1 MSRRGAASLFNR
13 ELSWLAFNRRV
24 LAEAESADVPLL
36 ERFRFLAIVSGNLD
50 EFTMVRLALVKRI
63 VAARGSPGPD
73 GMPPAEVLDRVRAAA
88 RDLVDR
94 QIRLLERTLLPALR
108 AAGVAIVRAG
118 DWSEDD
124 VRLLAGHFDEQV
136 VPLLTPLAV
145 APAQPLP
152 RLTSGTIYFLFRVRR
167 PPGTAP
173 DRWGGST
180 EKILVQVPP
189 GLPRFVS
196 LPAPAGAARFAVLD
210 DLVARF
216 APRILVG
223 YDIEE
228 ACAFRVTRDADVAL
242 DEEEV
247 EDFVSALER
256 EVRNRRWGHPVRL
269 EIAAGAPPEARE
281 YLKTQF
287 ELTDA
292 DVLDVSPLLDFKAF
306 AGLVDRL
313 PRPELMNPP
322 WPPMPHPGLADAE
335 DLFEA
340 IRERDILL
348 HVPYHQFDP
357 VVDLV
362 QRAATDPAV
371 LGIKMTLY
379 RVSGAS
385 PIVRALVQAA
395 QAGKQVTVLVEL
407 RARFDEEANIGW
419 ARQLDAAGAHVIY
432 GVAGYKTHAKAL
444 LIIRRESDG
453 IRRYAYLGTGN
464 FNDRTARLYTDL
476 GYLTARPEFGS
487 DLSAFFNVITG
498 FSLPPAWNRIE
509 MAPTGLRKRLL
520 ALIEREIEKHT
531 PETPGL
537 IRAKMNA
544 LIDPPLIRALYD
556 AARAGV
562 RIDLVVRGMCRLR
575 PGVRGLSETIR
586 VVSVIDR
593 FLEHSRIF
601 HFRNGGSDEV
611 YASSAD
617 WMERNMEDRLEL
629 MFPLVDPAGRR
640 QALRVLDV
648 ALEDNVKAWVLRPDG
663 TYVRVPRKP
672 GVPRRRS
679 QEILYRDARDAVHRE
694 GPARPRSFRPIRRMP

>member
-1 MSRRGAASLFNR
+1 MSRRESGTLLNR
-13 ELSWLAFNRRV
+13 ELSWLAFNARV

-36 ERFRFLAIVSGNLD
+36 ERLRFLAIVSGNLD
-50 EFTMVRLALVKRI
+50 EFTMVRVALVKRT
-63 VAARGSPGPD
+63 VAARGAPGPD
-73 GMPPAEVLDRVRAAA
+73 GIPPAEVLERIRAAA
-88 RDLVDR
+88 RDLMAR
-94 QIRLLERTLLPALR
+94 QVRLVERTLLPALR
-108 AAGVAIVRAG
+108 EAGVAVVRAG
-118 DWSEDD
+118 DWAEDD
-124 VRLLAGHFDEQV
+124 ARLLEGHFDEQV

-152 RLTSGTIYFLFRVRR
+152 RLTSGAVYFLFRVRR
-167 PPGTAP
+167 AAGAAP
-173 DRWGGST
+173 DRWGGGT

-189 GLPRFVS
+189 GLPRFVP
-196 LPAPAGAARFAVLD
+196 LPAPASAARFALLD

-242 DEEEV
+242 DDEEV
-247 EDFVSALER
+247 EDFLTAVER

-269 EIAAGAPPEARE
+269 EILAGTPPEVRDD
-281 YLKTQF
+281 LKTQF

-292 DVLDVSPLLDFKAF
+292 DVYESAPFLDFNAF
-306 AGLVDRL
+306 AGLVDRV
-313 PRPELMNPP
+313 PRPELLNPP
-322 WPPMPHPGLADAE
+322 WPPQPPSLLEEAE
-335 DLFEA
+335 DPFEA
-340 IRERDILL
+340 LRERDVLI
-348 HVPYHQFDP
+348 HVPYHRFDP
-357 VVDLV
+357 VVALV
-362 QRAATDPAV
+362 QRAAADPAV

-385 PIVRALVQAA
+385 PIVRALIQAA
-395 QAGKQVTVLVEL
+395 QNGKQVTVLVEL

-444 LIIRRESDG
+444 LIIRKELDG

-476 GYLTARPEFGS
+476 GYLTARPEFGA

-498 FSLPPAWNRIE
+498 FSLPPAWQRIE
-509 MAPTGLRKRLL
+509 MAPTGLRRRLV
-520 ALIEREIEKHT
+520 ALIDREIEKHT

-544 LIDPPLIRALYD
+544 LIDPRLIRSLYD
-556 AARAGV
+556 AGRAGV
-562 RIDLVVRGMCRLR
+562 RVDLVVRGMCRLR
-575 PGVRGLSETIR
+575 PGVKGLSETIR
-586 VVSVIDR
+586 VVSVVDR
-593 FLEHSRIF
+593 FLEHSRIV
-601 HFRNGGSDEV
+601 HFRNGGSEEV

-629 MFPLVDPAGRR
+629 MFPLVDPAARR
-640 QALRVLDV
+640 QALRILDV
-648 ALEDNVKAWVLRPDG
+648 ALEDNVKAWALRPDG
-663 TYVRVPRKP
+663 TYARVKRKP
-672 GVPRRRS
+672 GTPRRRS
-679 QEILYRDARDAVHRE
+679 QEILYRDARAAVDRE
-694 GPARPRSFRPIRRMP
+694 GPAKRRTLRPLRKPS